1 MVEYPMLTC
10 TNYQKW
16 SLLMKVN
23 LQAQDMWYAVE
34 PEEDEEVE
42 YYDDRL
48 AYATILWSIPPE
60 MCPVTRKFVQ

>member
-1 MVEYPMLTC
+1 VQYPMLTC

-34 PEEDEEVE
+34 SEEDEEVE

-48 AYATILWSIPPE
+48 AYTTILWSIPLE